1 MKRLLFL
8 LFPLLGLAQAPY
20 RVEGLAVY
28 RGTFLF
34 GAWEGKNP
42 TARGEVFW
50 DGKEKAGGKV
60 CLDQRAWDSGNEERD
75 GKARKILKAGD
86 HPEACFY
93 PERAYR
99 EGQVF
104 WVEGWLEMVGKR
116 RFLRI
121 EGQLSEGAPL
131 GFEGRFLTRFS
142 EWGLERPSF
151 LFLQV
156 DDPVEVRL
164 RAALHLGS
172 TR

>member
-8 LFPLLGLAQAPY
+8 FLPLLALAQAPY
-20 RVEGLAVY
+20 RVEGVAIY
-28 RGTFLF
+28 RGTFLL

-50 DGKEKAGGKV
+50 DGKEKAEGKV

-93 PERAYR
+93 PERAYQ
-99 EGQVF
+99 EGKVF
-104 WVEGWLEMVGKR
+104 WVEGWLEMAGKR
-116 RFLRI
+116 RPVRI
-121 EGQLSEGAPL
+121 EGQLLEGPSL

-142 EWGLERPSF
+142 DWGFERPSF

-164 RAALHLGS
+164 KATLR
-172 TR
+172 R